1 MKKDNKKALYES
13 IMTSVAREVKRT
25 LNENEE
31 DQYLPRYRNMSINA
45 SNEMYNDLMR
55 KMEDQYCRWYGSSYG
70 LTHAD
75 IKQLQDDIMTG
86 KTTFTKW
93 KKEMADANIRTNMGL
108 GANDPI
114 PELKTIKSVN
124 QLEKRMRKL
133 LSSTTQSVLDSPE
146 FKVMMRGIAEDFGI
160 DY

>member
-13 IMTSVAREVKRT
+13 IMTSIAREVKKT

-31 DQYLPRYRNMSINA
+31 EQYLPRYRNMSINA
-45 SNEMYNDLMR
+45 YNGMYNDLMN
-55 KMEDQYCRWYGSSYG
+55 KMEDQYCRWYGSAYNLGPS
-70 LTHAD
+70 D
-75 IKQLQDDIMTG
+75 VRQLMNDIMTG
-86 KTTFTKW
+86 KTTFAKW
-93 KKEMADANIRTNMGL
+93 KKEMADANIRANMGL

-114 PELKTIKSVN
+114 PELKTITNVN

-133 LSSTTQSVLDSPE
+133 LSSTAQSVLDSPE

>member
-1 MKKDNKKALYES
+1 MNLYLKRKKYF
-13 IMTSVAREVKRT
+13 
-25 LNENEE
+25 
-31 DQYLPRYRNMSINA
+31 
-45 SNEMYNDLMR
+45 
-55 KMEDQYCRWYGSSYG
+55 
-70 LTHAD
+70 
-75 IKQLQDDIMTG
+75 KQLQNDIMSG
-86 KTTFTKW
+86 KTTFAKW
-93 KKEMADANIRTNMGL
+93 KKEMADGNIRANMGL

-114 PELKTIKSVN
+114 PELKTITNVN

>member
-1 MKKDNKKALYES
+1 MKRDNKKALYES
-13 IMTSVAREVKRT
+13 IMASVAKEVKKT

-45 SNEMYNDLMR
+45 YNEMYNDLMR
-55 KMEDQYCRWYGSSYG
+55 KMEDQYCRWYGSAYG
-70 LTHAD
+70 LRHAD
-75 IKQLQDDIMTG
+75 IKQLQNDIMTG

-93 KKEMADANIRTNMGL
+93 KKEMADANIRANMGL
-108 GANDPI
+108 GENDPI
-114 PELKTIKSVN
+114 PEWKSITSVK

-133 LSSTTQSVLDSPE
+133 LSSTTQSVLDSTE
-146 FKVMMRGIAEDFGI
+146 FKVMMRNIAEDFGV

>member
-13 IMTSVAREVKRT
+13 IMTSVAREVKRS

-31 DQYLPRYRNMSINA
+31 DQYLPRYRNMSVND

-55 KMEDQYCRWYGSSYG
+55 KMEDQYYRWYGSSYG
-70 LTHAD
+70 LTHRD
-75 IKQLQDDIMTG
+75 IRQLQNDIMTG

-93 KKEMADANIRTNMGL
+93 KKEMADANIRANMGL
-108 GANDPI
+108 GSNDPI
-114 PELKTIKSVN
+114 PELKTITNVN
-124 QLEKRMRKL
+124 QLEKRMRKV
-133 LSSTTQSVLDSPE
+133 LSSTSQSVIDSPE
-146 FKVMMRGIAEDFGI
+146 FKVMMRGIAEDFGV